1 MLFEEKKSFFT
12 ELKESGHNI
21 VWAVVIV
28 AHLCGFGVSL
38 EGVDRHGWDAYEV
51 AKLWFLYGILFVLC
65 CILDTLKR
73 LLRNSSR
80 GL

>member
-1 MLFEEKKSFFT
+1 MLYQEKKSFFT

-28 AHLCGFGVSL
+28 AHLIGFGSSL
-38 EGVDRHGWDAYEV
+38 DAAGLHGWDKFV
-51 AKLWFLYGILFVLC
+51 VLQSWFLYGILFVLC
-65 CILDTLKR
+65 CILDTLRRILKKS
-73 LLRNSSR
+73 NR